1 MRTNQTLLDLL
12 LETQALDRV
21 PRMGFAVRGVERPES
36 IAEHSWHVAFLVLAL
51 APSIDGL
58 DVRRA
63 LELALVHD
71 VAELRLGD
79 LPRTAARYLPPGA
92 KKEAERAALA
102 EILAPLGERARDLVA
117 EYEAAE
123 TAEARL
129 VKACDKLQLML
140 KVAVYQR
147 WGTGGG
153 LAEFW
158 SEPSNFGDGGFP
170 AVAELF
176 AELRQRFGR

>member
-1 MRTNQTLLDLL
+1 MQTNQTLLDLL

-21 PRMGFAVRGVERPES
+21 ARLGFALRGVDQPES
-36 IAEHSWHVAFLVLAL
+36 IAEHSWHVSFLVFAL
-51 APSIDGL
+51 APSIAGI

-71 VAELRLGD
+71 VAEVRLGD
-79 LPRTAARYLPPGA
+79 LPRTAARYLRAGA
-92 KKEAERAALA
+92 KKEAERAALV
-102 EILAPLGERARDLVA
+102 EILAPLGARGQALVE
-117 EYEAAE
+117 EYETGA
-123 TAEARL
+123 TPEARL
-129 VKACDKLQLML
+129 VKGCDKLQLMV

-158 SEPSNFGDGGFP
+158 SEPSNFEDGGF
-170 AVAELF
+170 AEIRELF
-176 AELRQRFGR
+176 EELKRRFGA